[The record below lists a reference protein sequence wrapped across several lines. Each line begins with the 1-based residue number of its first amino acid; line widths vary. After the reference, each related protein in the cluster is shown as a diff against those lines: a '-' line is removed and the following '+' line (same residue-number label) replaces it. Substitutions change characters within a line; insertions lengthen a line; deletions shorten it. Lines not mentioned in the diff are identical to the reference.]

1 MRILPS
7 VGFEPRTSCIRGKR
21 FTARPRG
28 LHGRERTT
36 PMLICI
42 KTPWKYFSTKKPA
55 RYHLAFN
62 ISRGVIC
69 YLPWGPRGLAVRRL
83 PWMQEVVGSNLIKG
97 NICFSQFTLFNR
109 VECEKLFC
117 KTNIKLKLLKLNKK
131 YLKLF
136 EMFEFFN

>member
-7 VGFEPRTSCIRGKR
+7 VGFEPTTSCIRGKILLLDHE
-21 FTARPRG
+21 G
-28 LHGRERTT
+28 LT

-62 ISRGVIC
+62 ISRGIVRS
-69 YLPWGPRGLAVRRL
+69 LPWGPRGLAVRRL
-83 PWMQEVVGSNLIKG
+83 PRMQVVVGSNLIEGK
-97 NICFSQFTLFNR
+97 IRFSQFNR
-109 VECEKLFC
+109 VKCEKLFC
-117 KTNIKLKLLKLNKK
+117 KTNIKLKLLKVNKK

-136 EMFEFFN
+136 EMFEFF

>member
-7 VGFEPRTSCIRGKR
+7 VGFEPTTFCIRGKR
-21 FTARPRG
+21 LTARPRG
-28 LHGRERTT
+28 THGRKRTT

-42 KTPWKYFSTKKPA
+42 KTPWKYFSTKKPT

-62 ISRGVIC
+62 ISCGVVRS
-69 YLPWGPRGLAVRRL
+69 LPWSPRGLAVRRL
-83 PWMQEVVGSNLIKG
+83 LQMQKVVGSNLIEGK
-97 NICFSQFTLFNR
+97 IRFSQFTLFNR

-117 KTNIKLKLLKLNKK
+117 KTNIKLKVLKLNKT

-136 EMFEFFN
+136 EMFELF